1 MPILKFFYYR
11 LSASHLHLT
20 CKQCCPILSTFR
32 FRGLTFCMLQNQQ
45 QKIFIIWSRKPQ
57 FRCSPPSKANIRFI
71 FNIEKDPVLVECIW
85 VWVCITERE
94 RERERERCCSIEL
107 PISKA
112 QLQQSDV
119 CTSHL
124 PKYMLRWIRS
134 KWQSVFTRLST
145 KW

>member
-45 QKIFIIWSRKPQ
+45 QKIFIIRSRKPQ

-94 RERERERCCSIEL
+94 REREREMLFYWTTNFES
-107 PISKA
+107 PIA
-112 QLQQSDV
+112 
-119 CTSHL
+119 
-124 PKYMLRWIRS
+124 
-134 KWQSVFTRLST
+134 T
-145 KW
+145 KWCVHKPFTKVYAKMNKIKMAISIYETFN

>member
-45 QKIFIIWSRKPQ
+45 QKIFIIRSRKPQ

-71 FNIEKDPVLVECIW
+71 FNIEKDPVVVECIW

-94 RERERERCCSIEL
+94 REREREMLFYWTINFKS
-107 PISKA
+107 PI
-112 QLQQSDV
+112 QQSDV
-119 CTSHL
+119 CTNHL
-124 PKYMLRWIRS
+124 PKYNAKMNKITMAIS
-134 KWQSVFTRLST
+134 IYETFY
-145 KW
+145 